1 MTATMRQLATATD
14 PLIALAAT
22 IPTGAVGGVLVTGV
36 RDMSLVDSCVVV
48 ACGVWNGNRSRG
60 DGFV

>member
-14 PLIALAAT
+14 PLIALAAA
-22 IPTGAVGGVLVTGV
+22 IPTGAVGGLLATGV
-36 RDMSLVDSCVVV
+36 GDVSRVDACVVV
-48 ACGVWNGNRSRG
+48 ACGVWNGSRSRG